1 LVDLAGPGF
10 DSAFEVDG
18 IIKAGVSE
26 KVDDHLTAST
36 VMAKD
41 HQWLIGWQVI
51 DARWDLRHWDVQ
63 GTFQLANIELS
74 RLSHIEHHMLL
85 SRAAHIRKLANR
97 DCIRSSE
104 RFCGQSV
111 VAP

>member
-1 LVDLAGPGF
+1 LVDLADPGF
-10 DSAFEVDG
+10 DAAFEVDG
-18 IIKAGVSE
+18 IVKAGVSE
-26 KVDDHLTAST
+26 KVDDHLTASA

-41 HQWLIGWQVI
+41 DLWLIGRQVI
-51 DARWDLRHWDVQ
+51 DARWDLRHSNVQ
-63 GTFQLANIELS
+63 SALQLANIELS
-74 RLSHIEHHMLL
+74 RLSHIENHMLL